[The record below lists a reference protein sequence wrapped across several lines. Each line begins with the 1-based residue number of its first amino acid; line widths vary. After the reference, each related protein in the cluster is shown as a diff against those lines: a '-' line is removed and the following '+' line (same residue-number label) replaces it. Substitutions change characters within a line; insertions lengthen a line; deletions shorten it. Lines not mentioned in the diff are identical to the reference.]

1 VPEVVYAGRAL
12 DHLEQA
18 FEWINRENP
27 AGAGAAV
34 DAITSAITLL
44 AQHPL
49 AGRRVHAD
57 IRELVISF
65 GATGFVALYRFLPL
79 REEVRVL
86 AIRHQRELRYRP

>member
-1 VPEVVYAGRAL
+1 MPKVVYAERAL

-18 FEWINRENP
+18 FDWINCENP
-27 AGAGAAV
+27 AAAGAAV
-34 DAITSAITLL
+34 DAITSAVTLL
-44 AQHPL
+44 AEHPL
-49 AGRRVHAD
+49 AGRRVHGD

-79 REEVRVL
+79 REEVRIL

>member
-1 VPEVVYAGRAL
+1 MATVVYAGRAL

-18 FEWINRENP
+18 FDFIRRENP
-27 AGAGAAV
+27 AAAGAAIR
-34 DAITSAITLL
+34 AIISAVTLL
-44 AQHPL
+44 AEHPL

-65 GATGFVALYRFLPL
+65 GATGFVALYRFAPL
-79 REEVRVL
+79 RQEVRIL